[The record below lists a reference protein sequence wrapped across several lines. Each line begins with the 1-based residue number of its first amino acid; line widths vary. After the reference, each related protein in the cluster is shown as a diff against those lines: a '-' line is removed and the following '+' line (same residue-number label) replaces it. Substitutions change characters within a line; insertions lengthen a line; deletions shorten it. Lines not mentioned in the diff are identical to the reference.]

1 MATEVIV
8 ALITG
13 ACAIFGQWMITRSE
27 SKKTDAKRAQEAQ
40 DRAVMQAVKD
50 TELKELLRGIGERL
64 DIHNGYA
71 EKFAQ
76 MSMYAHRLPPSL
88 FISAASMSV
97 NHVRFVLP
105 EGARPSK

>member
-1 MATEVIV
+1 MSTEIVV

-13 ACAIFGQWMITRSE
+13 ACAIMGQWMITKSE

-76 MSMYAHRLPPSL
+76 MSGHFEEIDKAIVAIQKDIEYMK
-88 FISAASMSV
+88 
-97 NHVRFVLP
+97 
-105 EGARPSK
+105 GA

>member
-27 SKKTDAKRAQEAQ
+27 SKKADDKRSKEQEE
-40 DRAVMQAVKD
+40 RAVAQAVKD
-50 TELKELLRGIGERL
+50 AEIKNQLAAIEKKL

-71 EKFAQ
+71 EKF
-76 MSMYAHRLPPSL
+76 
-88 FISAASMSV
+88 SAVTGHLEEIDKALVAIQKDIEYMK
-97 NHVRFVLP
+97 
-105 EGARPSK
+105 GA